1 MPALAQLRERT
12 DLVGVVTQPDRPAGR
27 GHKLQPTPVKAFA
40 LAHGL
45 PVFEPLKLRA
55 FAADLAALEPD
66 VLVVASYGR
75 IVPQAILDVPARG
88 IAFNI
93 HPSLLPLYRGATP
106 LQTAIRDGARE
117 TGITIMAMDA
127 GMDTGDILVQERT
140 PLGADETYGAL
151 HDRLAAR
158 GAELLAV
165 AIEALERGTLVRIP
179 QAESN
184 PPVDPGEIARTA
196 THPLGKDDLRVDF
209 GWPAQR
215 IVDTIRSLAPAPGA
229 RATLEGEAVK
239 IVRARL
245 AHAGEP
251 AFTTDGGMLVRAGDG
266 AAVAVLDVVP
276 PNRGRMSGAAYGR
289 SVQLA

>member
-1 MPALAQLRERT
+1 M
-12 DLVGVVTQPDRPAGR
+12 GVVTQPDRPAGR
-27 GHKLQPTPVKAFA
+27 GHKLTPTPVKAFA
-40 LAHGL
+40 LEHGL

-55 FAADLAALEPD
+55 FAADLAALAPD

-93 HPSLLPLYRGATP
+93 HPSLLPRYRGATP
-106 LQTAIRDGARE
+106 LQTAIRDGAQE
-117 TGITIMAMDA
+117 TGVTIIAMDA

-140 PLGADETYGAL
+140 LLGPDESYGEL

-158 GAELLAV
+158 GAQLLAG
-165 AIEALERGTLVRIP
+165 AIEALASGTIVRVP
-179 QAESN
+179 QAAAGIPE
-184 PPVDPGEIARTA
+184 GEIARTA

-209 GWPAQR
+209 AWPAQR

-245 AHAGEP
+245 ALPGE
-251 AFTTDGGMLVRAGDG
+251 AALTADGGMLVRAGDG
-266 AAVAVLDVVP
+266 GAVVVLDLVP
-276 PNRGRMSGAAYGR
+276 PNRGRMSGAAYSR
-289 SVQLA
+289 SVQPA

>member
-1 MPALAQLRERT
+1 
-12 DLVGVVTQPDRPAGR
+12 VGVVTQPDRPAGR
-27 GHKLQPTPVKAFA
+27 GHKLTPTPVKAFA
-40 LAHGL
+40 LAHGV

-75 IVPQAILDVPARG
+75 IVPQAILDVPTRG

-93 HPSLLPLYRGATP
+93 HPSLLPRYRGATP
-106 LQTAIRDGARE
+106 LQSAIRDGVHE
-117 TGITIMAMDA
+117 TGVTIIAMDA

-140 PLGADETYGAL
+140 PLGPDETYGDL

-158 GAELLAV
+158 GAQLLAG
-165 AIEALERGTLVRIP
+165 AIEALERGTLARVP
-179 QAESN
+179 QADVGVPEC
-184 PPVDPGEIARTA
+184 EIVRTA

-209 GWPAQR
+209 AWPAQR

-239 IVRARL
+239 IVRARVAL
-245 AHAGEP
+245 AGEP
-251 AFTTDGGMLVRAGDG
+251 ALTADGGMLVRAGDG
-266 AAVAVLDVVP
+266 AAVAVLEVVP
-276 PNRGRMSGAAYGR
+276 PNRGRMSGAAYSR
-289 SVQLA
+289 SVQPA

>member
-1 MPALAQLRERT
+1 
-12 DLVGVVTQPDRPAGR
+12 VGVVTQPDRPAGR
-27 GHKLQPTPVKAFA
+27 GHKLTPTPVKTFA
-40 LAHGL
+40 LERGL

-55 FAADLAALEPD
+55 FAADLAALAPD

-93 HPSLLPLYRGATP
+93 HPSLLPRYRGATP
-106 LQTAIRDGARE
+106 LQTAIRDGAPE
-117 TGITIMAMDA
+117 TGVTIIAMDA

-140 PLGADETYGAL
+140 LLGPDETYGEL

-158 GAELLAV
+158 GAQLLAV
-165 AIEALERGTLVRIP
+165 AIEALASGTLVRVP
-179 QAESN
+179 QAAAGV
-184 PPVDPGEIARTA
+184 PAGEIARTA

-209 GWPAQR
+209 AWPAQR

-245 AHAGEP
+245 ALPGES
-251 AFTTDGGMLVRAGDG
+251 ALTADGGMLVRAGDG
-266 AAVAVLDVVP
+266 GAVVVLDLVP

-289 SVQLA
+289 SVQPA

>member
-1 MPALAQLRERT
+1 
-12 DLVGVVTQPDRPAGR
+12 VGVVTQPDRPAGR
-27 GHKLQPTPVKAFA
+27 GHKLTPTPVKAFA
-40 LAHGL
+40 LEHGL

-55 FAADLAALEPD
+55 FAADLAALAPD

-93 HPSLLPLYRGATP
+93 HPSLLPRYRGATP
-106 LQTAIRDGARE
+106 LQTAIRDGAQE
-117 TGITIMAMDA
+117 TGVTIIAMDA

-140 PLGADETYGAL
+140 LLGPDESYGEL

-158 GAELLAV
+158 GAQLLAG
-165 AIEALERGTLVRIP
+165 AIEALASGTIVRVP
-179 QAESN
+179 QAAAGIPE
-184 PPVDPGEIARTA
+184 GEIARTA

-209 GWPAQR
+209 AWPAQR

-245 AHAGEP
+245 ALPGE
-251 AFTTDGGMLVRAGDG
+251 AALTADGGMLVRAGDG
-266 AAVAVLDVVP
+266 GAVVVLDLVP
-276 PNRGRMSGAAYGR
+276 PNRGRMSGAAYSR
-289 SVQLA
+289 SVQPA